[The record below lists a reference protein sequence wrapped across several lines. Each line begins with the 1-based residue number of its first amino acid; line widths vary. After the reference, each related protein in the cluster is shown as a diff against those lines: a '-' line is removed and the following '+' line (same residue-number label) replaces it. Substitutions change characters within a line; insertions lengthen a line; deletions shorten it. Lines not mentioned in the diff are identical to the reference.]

1 MPVSDTIGD
10 FLTRIRNAAKAKHKT
25 VEIPNSS
32 LKTAIALIL
41 KDQGYIADVE
51 KVEDGKQG
59 VVKLTL
65 KYHQGLPVIKEVR
78 RVSTPGRRVYAPAS
92 ELPRVRNGLGI
103 AIVSTS
109 KGVLTDKQARQYN
122 VGGEVLCTIW

>member
-1 MPVSDTIGD
+1 MPVSDTVGD

-32 LKTAIALIL
+32 LKTAIAMIL

-65 KYHQGLPVIKEVR
+65 KYHQGSPVIREVR
-78 RVSTPGRRVYAPAS
+78 RVSTPGRRVYSPAS

>member
-1 MPVSDTIGD
+1 M
-10 FLTRIRNAAKAKHKT
+10 
-25 VEIPNSS
+25 
-32 LKTAIALIL
+32 IL

-65 KYHQGLPVIKEVR
+65 KYHQGSPVIREVR
-78 RVSTPGRRVYAPAS
+78 RVSTPGRRVYSPAS

>member
-41 KDQGYIADVE
+41 KDQGYIANVE
-51 KVEDGKQG
+51 NVDDGKQG

-65 KYHQGLPVIKEVR
+65 KYYQGAPVIREVR
-78 RVSTPGRRVYAPAS
+78 RVSTPGRRVYSPAS

>member
-51 KVEDGKQG
+51 RVEDGKQG

-65 KYHQGLPVIKEVR
+65 KYHQGLPVIREVH
-78 RVSTPGRRVYAPAS
+78 RVSTPGRRVYSPAS